1 VYRRLLKFPVL
12 AVLSLLIAFGTLLLA
27 QSPAAKRAP
36 ESLDAQLQWLVETPA
51 VSGHETELSAAIR
64 GRLRGYATT
73 TDNLGDV
80 IVTIGSG
87 APHRVIAAP
96 MDEPGYV
103 ISDITHDGYLRV
115 QRLPQNGILPLFEEL
130 YSGQPVRIQSPSG
143 SWLNGVVAGLS
154 VHLRNPHPPSP
165 NDIDEMYVDIGA
177 SSADEAR
184 HAGADLLAPLV
195 MDRQLLRLQS
205 SQYSAPAIGDRFGD
219 AALLQVLAKS
229 DFSKTSGTLT
239 FVFLAQQWTGARGLE
254 RILTTLSPDE
264 LVYVGR
270 LTPSGPIP
278 DAPSL
283 HKAPR
288 QDLGSGVLIG
298 LPDTAAE
305 TQKFSAELQKLAA
318 ANKIPLRPDYSDP
331 LLHRSYL
338 PQPNLPDKVAHLA
351 IAAEWPSTPAEEID
365 LGDLRQLVALLQT
378 YATGVPVA
386 AEQTPGGGAASSS
399 TLAPAPSASSS
410 ASATPRTPVQY
421 VKELVETY
429 GSSGHE
435 GDVREEIKNELPRW
449 AKPETD
455 DSGNLILHLHSGS
468 SGKSP
473 KILIVA
479 HMDEIGFAVKS
490 ISKDGRLEVGL
501 DGGGELRYFVGHAAI
516 AHSAKGGYPAV
527 MELPT
532 GWDQGNFTWPVL
544 PEALLRVDVGA
555 RTPDQAAQLG
565 FKPGDWVT
573 IPKKYRPLAGKRANA
588 RSFDDR
594 VGCSALVSAVWAL
607 GPDFKDRDV
616 TFVWSTNEEIGLVGA
631 AAVAKRLAAE
641 NQPPDFVFAVDT
653 FVSSDSPIESHRFAD
668 AELGKGFVI
677 RAVDNSNIV
686 SRESVEKVLTIAKS
700 NQIAAQYGVT
710 GGGNDGSAFVRFG
723 SADVALGWPLRYSH
737 SPAEVIDTR
746 DLDAL
751 AHIIAAI
758 ARNW

>member
-1 VYRRLLKFPVL
+1 ML
-12 AVLSLLIAFGTLLLA
+12 ALISLLIAFSSLLLA
-27 QSPAAKRAP
+27 QSPSAKRAP

-51 VSGHETELSAAIR
+51 VSGHEADLAAAIR
-64 GRLRGYATT
+64 ERVHGYTAT
-73 TDNLGDV
+73 TDNLGDL
-80 IVTIGSG
+80 IVTVGSG

-143 SWLNGVVAGLS
+143 PWLNGVVAGLS

-165 NDIDEMYVDIGA
+165 NDIDDMYIDIGA

-184 HAGADLLAPLV
+184 RAGADLLAPLV
-195 MDRQLLRLQS
+195 IDRQLARLQS
-205 SQYSAPAIGDRFGD
+205 SKYSAPSIGDRFGD
-219 AALLQVLAKS
+219 AALLQVLAES
-229 DFSKTSGTLT
+229 DLSKTSGTLT

-254 RILTTLSPDE
+254 RILTTLLPDE

-288 QDLGSGVLIG
+288 QDTGTGVLIG
-298 LPDTAAE
+298 LPDTGAE
-305 TQKFSAELQKLAA
+305 AEKFPAELQKLAA
-318 ANKIPLRPDYSDP
+318 AGKIPLRTDYSAP

-351 IAAEWPSTPAEEID
+351 IATEWPSTPAEEID

-378 YATGVPVA
+378 YATGAPSA
-386 AEQTPGGGAASSS
+386 AQQTPESGAAALPTRAPAPPASSAASS
-399 TLAPAPSASSS
+399 
-410 ASATPRTPVQY
+410 TPRTPVQY
-421 VKELVETY
+421 LKELVETY

-435 GDVREEIKNELPRW
+435 GDVREKIKSELPRW
-449 AKPETD
+449 ARPETD
-455 DSGNLILHLHSGS
+455 DSGNLILHLRSGS
-468 SGKSP
+468 ASASAAKTP

-479 HMDEIGFAVKS
+479 HMDEIGFVVKS
-490 ISKDGRLEVGL
+490 ISKDGRLEVGI
-501 DGGGELRYFVGHAAI
+501 DGGGELRYFVGHAAV
-516 AHSAKGGYPAV
+516 AHSAKGAYPAV

-544 PEALLRVDVGA
+544 AEALLRVDVGA
-555 RTPDQAAQLG
+555 RTPEQAAQLG
-565 FKPGDWVT
+565 FRSGDWVT

-594 VGCSALVSAVWAL
+594 VGCSALVSAVGAL

-616 TFVWSTNEEIGLVGA
+616 TFVWSTSEEIGLVGA
-631 AAVAKRLAAE
+631 AAVAKRLAAGH
-641 NQPPDFVFAVDT
+641 QPPDFVFAVDT

-710 GGGNDGSAFVRFG
+710 GGGNDGSAFLRFG

-746 DLDAL
+746 DLEGL

>member
-1 VYRRLLKFPVL
+1 MSHRSLKLLASAL
-12 AVLSLLIAFGTLLLA
+12 TSLLISFGGLLLA
-27 QSPAAKRAP
+27 QSPGAKHAP

-51 VSGHETELSAAIR
+51 VSGHEADLAAAIR
-64 GRLRGYATT
+64 ERVRAYTAT

-80 IVTIGSG
+80 IVTVGSG
-87 APHRVIAAP
+87 APHRLIAAP

-103 ISDITHDGYLRV
+103 VSDITHDGYLRV
-115 QRLPQNGILPLFEEL
+115 QRLPQTGILPLFEEL
-130 YSGQPVRIQSPSG
+130 YSGQPVRIQAPSG

-154 VHLRNPHPPSP
+154 VHLRHPHPPSA
-165 NDIDEMYVDIGA
+165 NDIDEMYIDVGA

-184 HAGADLLAPLV
+184 RAGADLLAPLV
-195 MDRQLLRLQS
+195 IDRQLSRLQS
-205 SQYSAPAIGDRFGD
+205 LMYSAPSIGDRFGD
-219 AALLQVLAKS
+219 AALLQVLAKA
-229 DFSKTSGTLT
+229 DLSKISGTLT

-270 LTPSGPIP
+270 LTPSGPLP
-278 DAPSL
+278 DAPNL
-283 HKAPR
+283 HKGPR
-288 QDLGSGVLIG
+288 QELGSGVLIG
-298 LPDTAAE
+298 LPDVGAE
-305 TQKFSAELQKLAA
+305 SAGLPAELQKLAVA
-318 ANKIPLRPDYSDP
+318 GKIPLRVDYSAP
-331 LLHRSYL
+331 MLHRSYL
-338 PQPNLPDKVAHLA
+338 PQPNLPEKVAHLA
-351 IAAEWPSTPAEEID
+351 IAIEFPSTPAEEID
-365 LGDLRQLVALLQT
+365 LADLRQLVALLQT
-378 YATGVPVA
+378 YAAGAPSAAESAQENVA
-386 AEQTPGGGAASSS
+386 AALPTH
-399 TLAPAPSASSS
+399 APAPSSPSS
-410 ASATPRTPVQY
+410 AAPRTPVQY
-421 VKELVETY
+421 VKDLVETY

-435 GDVREEIKNELPRW
+435 DDVREEIKSELPRW

-468 SGKSP
+468 AAKTP

-490 ISKDGRLEVGL
+490 ISKDGRLEVGI

-516 AHSAKGGYPAV
+516 AHSAKGAYPAV

-532 GWDQGNFTWPVL
+532 GWDQGNFQWPVL
-544 PEALLRVDVGA
+544 AEALLRVDVGA

-565 FKPGDWVT
+565 FQPGDWVT

-594 VGCSALVSAVWAL
+594 MGCSALVSAVWAL

-616 TFVWSTNEEIGLVGA
+616 TFVWSTREEIGLVGA
-631 AAVAKRLAAE
+631 AAVAKRLAADH
-641 NQPPDFVFAVDT
+641 QPPDFVFAVDT
-653 FVSSDSPIESHRFAD
+653 FVSSDSPIESQRFAD
-668 AELGKGFVI
+668 AELGKGFVV

-686 SRESVEKVLTIAKS
+686 RPDLVEKVLTIAKS

-710 GGGNDGSAFVRFG
+710 GGGNDGSAFVRYG

-758 ARNW
+758 ARSW

>member
-1 VYRRLLKFPVL
+1 VSHRSPNIP
-12 AVLSLLIAFGTLLLA
+12 VLSLISLLAAFGSQILA
-27 QSPAAKRAP
+27 QSPAAKSGS

-51 VSGHETELSAAIR
+51 VSGHEAQLAAAIR
-64 GRLRGYATT
+64 ERIHGYTAA
-73 TDNLGDV
+73 TDNLGDL

-87 APHRVIAAP
+87 APHRLIAAP

-130 YSGQPVRIQSPSG
+130 YSGQPVRFQSPSG
-143 SWLNGVVAGLS
+143 LWLNGVVAGLS
-154 VHLRNPHPPSP
+154 VHLRNPHPPGP
-165 NDIDEMYVDIGA
+165 NDIDDMYIDIGA

-195 MDRQLLRLQS
+195 IDRQLARLQS
-205 SQYSAPAIGDRFGD
+205 SKYSAPSIGDRFGD

-229 DFSKTSGTLT
+229 DFSKISGTLT

-254 RILTTLSPDE
+254 RILTTLPPDE

-270 LTPSGPIP
+270 LTPSGPLP

-288 QDLGSGVLIG
+288 QDIGSGVLIG
-298 LPDTAAE
+298 LPDTVAE
-305 TQKFSAELQKLAA
+305 SQKFPAELHKLAVA
-318 ANKIPLRPDYSDP
+318 GKIPWRADFSAP

-338 PQPNLPDKVAHLA
+338 PQPNLPEKVAHLA
-351 IAAEWPSTPAEEID
+351 VATEWPSTPAEEID

-378 YATGVPVA
+378 YATGVPAA
-386 AEQTPGGGAASSS
+386 AEQTPGSDAAPSPTPAHPPATSSS
-399 TLAPAPSASSS
+399 S
-410 ASATPRTPVQY
+410 SATPRTPVQY
-421 VKELVETY
+421 VKDLVETY

-435 GDVREEIKNELPRW
+435 GEVREEIKSELPRW

-455 DSGNLILHLHSGS
+455 DSGNLVLHLHSS
-468 SGKSP
+468 AATKTP
-473 KILIVA
+473 TILIVA

-490 ISKDGRLEVGL
+490 ISKDGRLEVGI

-555 RTPDQAAQLG
+555 RTPEQAAQLG
-565 FKPGDWVT
+565 FQPGDWVT
-573 IPKKYRPLAGKRANA
+573 IPKKYRPLIAKRANA

-631 AAVAKRLAAE
+631 AAVAQRLAAE
-641 NQPPDFVFAVDT
+641 HQPPDYVFAVDT

-686 SRESVEKVLTIAKS
+686 TRGSVEKVLAIAKS
-700 NQIAAQYGVT
+700 NQIASQYGVT

-737 SPAEVIDTR
+737 SPAEIIDTR

>member
-1 VYRRLLKFPVL
+1 VFHRSLEL
-12 AVLSLLIAFGTLLLA
+12 AVLALGSLFIAFGTVLLA

-36 ESLDAQLQWLVETPA
+36 ESLDAQLHWLVETPA
-51 VSGHETELSAAIR
+51 VSGHEADLAAAIR
-64 GRLRGYATT
+64 ERLHGYTVS

-87 APHRVIAAP
+87 APRRVLAAP

-130 YSGQPVRIQSPSG
+130 YSGQPVRIQASSG
-143 SWLNGVVAGLS
+143 AWLNGVVAGLS
-154 VHLRNPHPPSP
+154 VHLRNPHSPSA
-165 NDIDEMYVDIGA
+165 NDIENMYVDIGA
-177 SSADEAR
+177 SSAEEAR
-184 HAGADLLAPLV
+184 RAGADLLAPLV
-195 MDRQLLRLQS
+195 IDRQLSRLQS
-205 SQYSAPAIGDRFGD
+205 SQYSAPSIGDRFGD
-219 AALLQVLAKS
+219 AALLQVLTKT
-229 DFSKTSGTLT
+229 DLSKISGTLT

-254 RILTTLSPDE
+254 RILTTLPPDE

-288 QDLGSGVLIG
+288 QDMGSGVLLG
-298 LPDTAAE
+298 VPDTGVASD
-305 TQKFSAELQKLAA
+305 QLPAELRKLAA
-318 ANKIPLRPDYSDP
+318 AGKIPMRVDFSAPM
-331 LLHRSYL
+331 LHRGYL
-338 PQPNLPDKVAHLA
+338 PQPSLPEKVAHLA
-351 IAAEWPSTPAEEID
+351 IAAEFPSTPAEEID
-365 LGDLRQLVALLQT
+365 LGDLRQLVALLKT
-378 YATGVPVA
+378 YASGAPAA
-386 AEQTPGGGAASSS
+386 AEPTPENEA
-399 TLAPAPSASSS
+399 APAPIQVPSTSSS
-410 ASATPRTPVQY
+410 ANAAPRTPVQY
-421 VKELVETY
+421 AKDLVETY

-435 GDVREEIKNELPRW
+435 ADVRDEIKSELPRW

-455 DSGNLILHLHSGS
+455 DSGNLILHLHSGAAAK
-468 SGKSP
+468 GP

-479 HMDEIGFAVKS
+479 HMDEIGFVVKS
-490 ISKDGRLEVGL
+490 ISKDGRLEVGI

-516 AHSAKGGYPAV
+516 AHSAKGAYPAV

-544 PEALLRVDVGA
+544 AEALLRVDVGA
-555 RTPDQAAQLG
+555 RTPAQAAPLG
-565 FKPGDWVT
+565 FQPGDWVT
-573 IPKKYRPLAGKRANA
+573 IPKKYRPLAAKRANA

-631 AAVAKRLAAE
+631 AALAQRLAAE
-641 NQPPDFVFAVDT
+641 HQSPDFVFAVDT
-653 FVSSDSPIESHRFAD
+653 FVSSDSPIESQRFAD
-668 AELGKGFVI
+668 AELGKGFVV

-686 SRESVEKVLTIAKS
+686 RRDLVEKVMTIAQS
-700 NQIAAQYGVT
+700 NQIPAQFGVT

-751 AHIIAAI
+751 AHIITAI
-758 ARNW
+758 ARSW

>member
-1 VYRRLLKFPVL
+1 VPHGPIKLPVL
-12 AVLSLLIAFGTLLLA
+12 AFATLFIAFGSLLLA
-27 QSPAAKRAP
+27 QSPASKRAP

-51 VSGHETELSAAIR
+51 VSGHEADLAAGIR
-64 GRLRGYATT
+64 ERIHGYAAS

-80 IVTIGSG
+80 IVTVGSG
-87 APHRVIAAP
+87 APHRMIAAP

-103 ISDITHDGYLRV
+103 VSDITHDGYLRV

-130 YSGQPVRIQSPSG
+130 YSGQPVRIQAPSG
-143 SWLNGVVAGLS
+143 SWINGVVAGLS
-154 VHLRNPHPPSP
+154 VHLRHPHPPSP
-165 NDIDEMYVDIGA
+165 NDIDDMYIDIGA
-177 SSADEAR
+177 CSADEAR
-184 HAGADLLAPLV
+184 RAGADLLAPLV
-195 MDRQLLRLQS
+195 IDRQLARLQS
-205 SQYSAPAIGDRFGD
+205 SKYSAPSIGDRFGD
-219 AALLQVLAKS
+219 AALLQVLAKT
-229 DFSKTSGTLT
+229 DLSKISGTLT

-254 RILTTLSPDE
+254 RILTTLPPDE

-270 LTPSGPIP
+270 LTPSGPLP

-288 QDLGSGVLIG
+288 QDVGSGVLIG
-298 LPDTAAE
+298 LPDTGVKSAGLAAD
-305 TQKFSAELQKLAA
+305 LQKLAA
-318 ANKIPLRPDYSDP
+318 AGKIPFRADYSAP
-331 LLHRSYL
+331 MLHRSYL
-338 PQPNLPDKVAHLA
+338 PQPSLPENVVHLA

-378 YATGVPVA
+378 YAAGAPSA
-386 AEQTPGGGAASSS
+386 AEQTQENDAAALSAPTASAASPSAGAA
-399 TLAPAPSASSS
+399 A
-410 ASATPRTPVQY
+410 RTPVRY

-435 GDVREEIKNELPRW
+435 EAVRDQIKSELPPW

-455 DSGNLILHLHSGS
+455 DSGNLVLHLHSGS
-468 SGKSP
+468 AAKTP

-490 ISKDGRLEVGL
+490 ISKDGRLEVGI

-516 AHSAKGGYPAV
+516 AHSAKGAYPAV
-527 MELPT
+527 MELPV
-532 GWDQGNFTWPVL
+532 GWDQGNFSWPVL
-544 PEALLRVDVGA
+544 SEALLRVDVGA
-555 RTPDQAAQLG
+555 RTPDQAVQLG
-565 FKPGDWVT
+565 FQPGDWIT

-594 VGCSALVSAVWAL
+594 MGCAALVSAVWSL

-631 AAVAKRLAAE
+631 AAVAKRLAAGH
-641 NQPPDFVFAVDT
+641 QPPDFVFAVDT
-653 FVSSDSPIESHRFAD
+653 FVSSDSPIESQRFAD
-668 AELGKGFVI
+668 AELGKGFVV

-686 SRESVEKVLTIAKS
+686 RLDLVEKVLAIAKS

-710 GGGNDGSAFVRFG
+710 GGGNDGSAFVRYG
-723 SADVALGWPLRYSH
+723 SVDVALGWPLRYSH

-751 AHIIAAI
+751 AHIITAI
-758 ARNW
+758 SRNW